1 MIFMVSLQW
10 HAFCTKSSLLVFP
23 RWLLPVTY
31 ISQQITIR
39 YSALC
44 IWPHQNCSM
53 IHIFRQVILIF
64 CVKIQGAKAPSEANE
79 PIISKV
85 DIS

>member
-39 YSALC
+39 YPGIMHMAPPELLDDPYIQTSDIDILC
-44 IWPHQNCSM
+44 KDTRS
-53 IHIFRQVILIF
+53 
-64 CVKIQGAKAPSEANE
+64 
-79 PIISKV
+79 
-85 DIS
+85 